1 MEKWHRSVL
10 LDETVSSLGEIRGG
24 RFADLTFGEGGH
36 TEELLNRGAAEVIAV
51 DRDRE
56 AIDRYLKS
64 GAMKDDK
71 RLKLLHGNLSSFP
84 DVPLDGPLDG
94 ILMDLGVS
102 TRQILESE
110 RGFSFTNPG
119 PLDMR
124 MNRDDGQPLSEL
136 LRDIEE
142 DELANIIY
150 ANTDLKS
157 SRRAARQILFAFKKG
172 ELETTAQLAELFK
185 DRRPGPHYGSLAAS
199 TVIFLALRMW
209 VNDEG
214 GEVRDTVPRLIP
226 LLKVGGRLAV
236 ITFHSS
242 EDRWVKNIFQAL
254 AGKCVCFSQPCSC
267 VRKETVRWITKKPVA
282 PSDKELA
289 ENPRSR
295 SALLRCVERLE

>member
-10 LDETVSSLGEIRGG
+10 LDETVSSLGEIKGG

-51 DRDRE
+51 DRDKE
-56 AIDRYLKS
+56 AIARYLQS
-64 GAMKDDK
+64 GALRDDK

-94 ILMDLGVS
+94 IMMDLGVS
-102 TRQILESE
+102 TRQILEAD

-124 MNRDDGQPLSEL
+124 MNREEGKPLSEL
-136 LRDIEE
+136 LRDIEA
-142 DELANIIY
+142 DDLANIIY
-150 ANTDLKS
+150 ANTELKT
-157 SRRAARQILFAFKKG
+157 SRSAARQILFAYRKG
-172 ELETTAQLAELFK
+172 ELETTDQLAELFK
-185 DRRPGPHYGSLAAS
+185 DRRPGPKFGSMNPA

-209 VNDEG
+209 VNDEQ

-226 LLKVGGRLAV
+226 LLKIGGRLAV

-242 EDRWVKNIFQAL
+242 EDRWVKNVFQEL
-254 AGKCVCFSQPCSC
+254 AGKCVCFSQPCHC
-267 VRKETVRWITKKPVA
+267 PRREVVRWITKKPVA
-282 PSDKELA
+282 PSDKELT